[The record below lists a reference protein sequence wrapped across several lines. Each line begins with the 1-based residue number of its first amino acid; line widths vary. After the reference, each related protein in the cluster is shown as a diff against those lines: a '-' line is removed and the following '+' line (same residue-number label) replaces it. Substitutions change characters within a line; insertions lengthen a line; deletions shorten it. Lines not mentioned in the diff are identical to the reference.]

1 MTLNDRKRD
10 DRFDVMVAACRCS
23 IRDAAVAS
31 LPASNHG
38 RGIYVRAR
46 DTDGRSPARPNH
58 SHSYATIHQHK
69 LPNTTFIMS
78 DSKEIPVVADK
89 ELASGIDA
97 QAADKA
103 AAESEQTGKIPQ
115 SRSLALS
122 PTSQQR

>member
-1 MTLNDRKRD
+1 
-10 DRFDVMVAACRCS
+10 
-23 IRDAAVAS
+23 
-31 LPASNHG
+31 
-38 RGIYVRAR
+38 
-46 DTDGRSPARPNH
+46 
-58 SHSYATIHQHK
+58 
-69 LPNTTFIMS
+69 MS